1 MQAYEIQN
9 FSLEGLTLVER
20 EKPQPQKGEVL
31 VRVHAVSLN
40 YRDWMM
46 LNGWYNP
53 KQPLPLVPLSDGAG
67 EIVALGEGVQSWKVG
82 DRVAGCFF
90 QKWLAGEPVGADI
103 RSSALGGPLPGMLA
117 EYVTLAENGIV
128 PLPEHLS
135 FEEGATLPCA
145 ALTAWH
151 ALNLD
156 GNLAGKTVLLE
167 GTGGVAL
174 FALQLAKIMGAT
186 VIITSKSDEKL
197 KLAKTL
203 GADEAM
209 NYITFPEW
217 EKNVRALVPDGVDL
231 AIELGGKTTLPKA
244 LATMRMGGIMAVIG
258 VLSGAKTEIEIT
270 RLLMNSIR
278 LQGIFVG
285 SRSMFLDMNRAI
297 AHARLRPVIDA
308 IYPFQH
314 VKEAFEKLA
323 SGSHFGKIVITLN

>member
-1 MQAYEIQN
+1 MKAYEIQS
-9 FSLEGLTLVER
+9 FSLDGLQLVER

-31 VRVHAVSLN
+31 VRVRAASLN

-53 KQPLPLVPLSDGAG
+53 KQPLPLIPLSDGAG
-67 EIVALGEGVQSWKVG
+67 EIEALGEGVQSWQIG

-90 QKWLAGEPVGADI
+90 QNWWAGEPVAENV
-103 RSSALGGPLPGMLA
+103 RSSSLGGPLPGMLA
-117 EYVTLAENGIV
+117 EYVTLSQNGIV
-128 PLPEHLS
+128 RLPDHLS

-174 FALQLAKIMGAT
+174 FALQFAKMMGAR
-186 VIITSKSDEKL
+186 VILTSKSDEKL
-197 KLAKTL
+197 ERARKL
-203 GADEAM
+203 GADETI
-209 NYITFPEW
+209 NYITHPDW
-217 EKNVRALVPDGVDL
+217 EKKARAIVPDGVDL
-231 AIELGGKTTLPKA
+231 VVELGGQSTLPKA
-244 LATMRMGGIMAVIG
+244 LAAVRMAGTIAVIG
-258 VLSGAKTEIEIT
+258 VLSGTKTDIEIT

-285 SRSMFLDMNRAI
+285 SRAMFADMNQAI
-297 AHARLRPVIDA
+297 ALSKLRPVIDSV
-308 IYPFQH
+308 YPFDH
-314 VKEAFEKLA
+314 AKEAFTKLA
-323 SGSHFGKIVITLN
+323 SGTHFGKIVVTLD